1 LPMPHRICNQSATKQ
16 ESILVREH
24 MHTAVD
30 FYPIMRP
37 TYYSFMCYTVYCGAV
52 YQYIDCS
59 DMSWHALYVLYV
71 YCGAVHEYIDS
82 SDVLACYRLTS
93 RLLHQR
99 QPDVPRHSHGNTH
112 THTHTYTYTCI
123 CVGSSPNDNLPQ
135 R

>member
-1 LPMPHRICNQSATKQ
+1 M
-16 ESILVREH
+16 LVREH
-24 MHTAVD
+24 MHTAAD
-30 FYPIMRP
+30 FYLIMRP
-37 TYYSFMCYTVYCGAV
+37 TYYSFTCYTYTAEP
-52 YQYIDCS
+52 Y
-59 DMSWHALYVLYV
+59 MSILTAQTCPGYALNVLYV